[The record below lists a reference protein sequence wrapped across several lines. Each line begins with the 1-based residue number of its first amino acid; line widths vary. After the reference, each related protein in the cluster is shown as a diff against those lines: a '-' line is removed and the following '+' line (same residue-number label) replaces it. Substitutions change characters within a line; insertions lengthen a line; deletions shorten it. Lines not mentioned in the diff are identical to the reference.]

1 MAFINRQAELK
12 DLRTFIDKEPAEILF
27 IHGPKSLGKTTL
39 LYKFL
44 EQVQKKQKLDVK
56 FMDLWARDTNEGDE
70 EILRDMV
77 TNNILYFDPTK
88 AVYYPQGKSYH
99 WGIRLYF
106 ESG

>member
-1 MAFINRQAELK
+1 LVDYKQKILGMITYYIVQKQRKKREK
-12 DLRTFIDKEPAEILF
+12 ILRHFIDN
-27 IHGPKSLGKTTL
+27 
-39 LYKFL
+39 
-44 EQVQKKQKLDVK
+44 DN
-56 FMDLWARDTNEGDE
+56 LWARDTDEGDE

-77 TNNILYFDPTK
+77 TNNVLYFDPTK